1 MADKRIDQLTAA
13 TSLGDSD
20 LLVVEQSSTAK
31 KATGTVVS
39 NYINSKFGLTGMA
52 SDISTLQTAVAGKQD
67 ALTLP
72 LPVSQGGTGATTVG
86 NARVNLGL
94 GTAATAN
101 IDDTLTIS
109 GGAADANVVG
119 VQLREIVPASLSVNM
134 DVLPRFSRTINGGN
148 AWHPISGQAFPV
160 VIEIPSWCKRIS
172 FVAKSGG
179 IIAFLTSNDTTVSPS
194 FSASYPGRIALA
206 DNVEHTYDV
215 ESDMLYMYVLRTSG
229 AGTDVSITDLT
240 FYSIFTDDT
249 LSIQGAAADAKATG
263 DLIAEKTNTVDTT
276 AASTYSYLLANVS
289 GETSRNVMVS
299 EGWLDTPAQR
309 NGVFYNRQGG
319 PNHDI
324 QIFIDHTS
332 GNQYNR
338 IIRRSS
344 RSVYRDW
351 VATDPVPLLKVVVTG
366 DSICR
371 GGRNNGKGFIG
382 DVGGVYA
389 NIGIGGATISNVHDS
404 SASTD
409 SVHPM
414 GAANIPDTIV
424 KYAQQAAETWYIEPD
439 AIIAEGG
446 INDMFQNAVLGTVPT
461 SPARN
466 DTDAAALDL
475 STVTGGLGFMFYQMV
490 KLFPNAH
497 RFFLMMNRVS
507 NKPWAAN
514 TAGYTQTQLNE
525 AITAVCKLYGVDIID
540 VFDKSFIS
548 STFSQYVS
556 PTPYSED
563 HTVTDLYYI
572 DHDMIH
578 PLALGYRAGYAPL
591 VKEALRKAK
600 NL

>member
-1 MADKRIDQLTAA
+1 MPDEYYNSIYTGEEIDERLTLA
-13 TSLGDSD
+13 GD
-20 LLVVEQSSTAK
+20 
-31 KATGTVVS
+31 VS
-39 NYINSKFGLTGMA
+39 
-52 SDISTLQTAVAGKQD
+52 D
-67 ALTLP
+67 AL
-72 LPVSQGGTGATTVG
+72 
-86 NARVNLGL
+86 GL
-94 GTAATAN
+94 RAPYSAV
-101 IDDTLTIS
+101 ID
-109 GGAADANVVG
+109 
-119 VQLREIVPASLSVNM
+119 LSS
-134 DVLPRFSRTINGGN
+134 LPRFTKTINGGN
-148 AWHPISGQAFPV
+148 AWQNINGQAYPV
-160 VIEIPSWCKRIS
+160 MIEIPSWCKKIE
-172 FVAKSGG
+172 FTAKSGG
-179 IIAFLTSNDTTVSPS
+179 IVAFLASNNTSVAPV
-194 FSASYPGRIALA
+194 FAASYPGRIALS
-206 DNVEHTYDV
+206 DNLGRSYNVDP
-215 ESDMLYMYVLRTSG
+215 DMLYMYVLRTSSSG
-229 AGTDVSITDLT
+229 VNVSITGLT
-240 FYSIFTDDT
+240 FDSLIVDDT

-276 AASTYSYLLANVS
+276 DASTYSYLLANVS

-299 EGWLDTPAQR
+299 EGWLDTPAQK

-490 KLFPNAH
+490 KLFPSAH
-497 RFFLMMNRVS
+497 RFFLLMNRVS
-507 NKPWAAN
+507 NKPWTAN
-514 TAGYTQTQLNE
+514 TAGYTQTELNE
-525 AITAVCKLYGVDIID
+525 AIRAVCALYGVDIID
-540 VFDKSFIS
+540 VFNKSFVS

-563 HTVTDLYYI
+563 HSVTDLYHI
-572 DHDMIH
+572 DHDLIH
-578 PLALGYRAGYAPL
+578 PLALGYKTGYAPL